1 MSGAYKAGG
10 KVHRILDRL
19 NVGPTSRADLA
30 EIIRGPHQTSRR
42 AQTRF
47 YRLSVFL
54 RDEGL
59 VWATAGELSITA
71 RGVEALDELGPLITT
86 GAHSVHHQTHG
97 APNARIFARKE
108 AA

>member
-1 MSGAYKAGG
+1 M
-10 KVHRILDRL
+10 HRILDRL
-19 NVGPTSRADLA
+19 NVGPASRADLA

-71 RGVEALDELGPLITT
+71 AGMAALDELGPLITT
-86 GAHSVHHQTHG
+86 DAEGAHHTHG

>member
-19 NVGPTSRADLA
+19 NVGPASRADLA

-47 YRLSVFL
+47 YRLTVFL

-59 VWATAGELSITA
+59 VWATTGELSITA
-71 RGVEALDELGPLITT
+71 AGMAALDELGPLITT
-86 GAHSVHHQTHG
+86 GGHAHPSHG
-97 APNARIFARKE
+97 APNARVFIRKE

>member
-1 MSGAYKAGG
+1 MSGAYKPGG

-30 EIIRGPHQTSRR
+30 EIIRGPHQTARR

-47 YRLSVFL
+47 YRLSIFL

-59 VWATAGELSITA
+59 VWASGGELSITH
-71 RGVEALDELGPLITT
+71 RGVEALDQLGPLITT
-86 GAHSVHHQTHG
+86 GAESAPAYG
-97 APNARIFARKE
+97 APNARIFVRKE

>member
-1 MSGAYKAGG
+1 MSGAYRAGG

-30 EIIRGPHQTSRR
+30 EIIRGPRQTMVR
-42 AQTRF
+42 AKTR
-47 YRLSVFL
+47 LHALMTVL

-59 VWATAGELSITA
+59 VWVSGGELSITA

-86 GAHSVHHQTHG
+86 GAGGVHRPHG